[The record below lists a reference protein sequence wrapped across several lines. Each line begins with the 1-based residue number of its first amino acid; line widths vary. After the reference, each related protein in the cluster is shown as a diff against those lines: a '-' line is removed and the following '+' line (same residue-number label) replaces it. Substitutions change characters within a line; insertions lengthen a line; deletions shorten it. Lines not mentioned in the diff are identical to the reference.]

1 MSSTITDTLP
11 PALSTVEAIGEA
23 SDPVARRKRR
33 IESFHPA
40 WQRQVAAITA
50 GNPEIEDLAD
60 SFPAL
65 LFALVS
71 DYGAPA
77 ARDAA
82 LAIVASGAPLKHAS
96 DALALPF
103 WLRRLPALAFER
115 RLPALPMD
123 AEFGLRIASFVPR
136 RSCEAVAWLGAL
148 SSAVTAAGPQ
158 YALWFTRAVKP
169 AFMSEESLLMMGAWA
184 WFSQHPETEGF
195 KLLRRGWSTDISAR
209 RALDEFNVW
218 RRRLRLVDVLGFG
231 LVDCWLQPGTA
242 AGLSFVPLKTV
253 ADFLHESEC
262 MENCLDQFADQLRTG
277 RNVVFSIRRG
287 ERHVACVEIG
297 VHDEECSMPN
307 IVQLRAYR
315 NRRAGPDVWQATY
328 AWLGSQKLAQRTL
341 RPRRVQSAQRSL
353 ARQQL
358 WQPYLE
364 TIAGSDLEPKLRALL
379 LLPAKK
385 GRLRRDTAG
394 AELQGK
400 PAPRRVRTLPIGQ
413 QVSAASRGKT
423 RAD

>member
-23 SDPVARRKRR
+23 SDPGARRKRR

-394 AELQGK
+394 SEHQGK
-400 PAPRRVRTLPIGQ
+400 PAPRRPRALPIGQ